1 MKGRSVGRS
10 TAKRKKSSLPRWRL
24 ASQLAAL
31 VALNPG
37 FYRFH
42 GLCIPVLNCWSCP
55 LAAFGCPVGV
65 MGKYLAVGL
74 IPLMTIGTIVV
85 AGAAFGR
92 LLCGWACPFGLLQD
106 GLFRIRTRKL
116 ALPGFLRYGKYV
128 FLVGSVLVVGWFF
141 GMGPTPE
148 RAGPED
154 GFFCNYC
161 PAGTLEAAI
170 PRVTMQHIRTAKE
183 TRPAAASASAGL
195 GQGAASGGPGTAEGT
210 AAVGDVVSI
219 RGAEGR
225 SLVHRLVTS
234 PRVWILAAF
243 LVAFVLIKRPFCRAM
258 CPIGA
263 ALALFNKVSL
273 YRMRFWPEKCVQ
285 CGRCKE
291 VCPVDFYFPGDPNAP
306 ECIRCLECKSACPTG
321 AIR

>member
-1 MKGRSVGRS
+1 MGRS

-42 GLCIPVLNCWSCP
+42 GFCIPVLNCWSCP

-74 IPLMTIGTIVV
+74 IPLMTIGTIVL

-106 GLFRIRTRKL
+106 GLFRIRTRKF

-148 RAGPED
+148 RIGPED
-154 GFFCNYC
+154 TFFCNYC

-170 PRVTMQHIRTAKE
+170 PRVV
-183 TRPAAASASAGL
+183 TRQVQAAAQESD
-195 GQGAASGGPGTAEGT
+195 GTGEVADT
-210 AAVGDVVSI
+210 GDVVTI

-225 SLVHRLVTS
+225 SLPRRLLAS

-243 LVAFVLIKRPFCRAM
+243 LVAFVLVKRPFCRGM

-285 CGRCKE
+285 CGRCQK
-291 VCPVDFYFPGDPNAP
+291 VCPVDFYFPGDPNTP
-306 ECIRCLECKSACPTG
+306 ECIRCLACKSACPTG